1 MVVQVVDGQLY
12 QRQLFLQKSDH
23 QLLMLIYQSD
33 QTIFR
38 NLQLLQLLLI
48 LLQNDDEV
56 VVHVVELHE
65 GDADLLPHC
74 ILVQGLR
81 LRKIL
86 LLALAIGSQ
95 RTFDV
100 NPPGSGRTSRKSS
113 SGTCN
118 AAGTA

>member
-1 MVVQVVDGQLY
+1 MQIADGQLY

-48 LLQNDDEV
+48 LLQNYYKV

-65 GDADLLPHC
+65 GDADLLSHC
-74 ILVQGLR
+74 VLVQGLR
-81 LRKIL
+81 LIKIIL
-86 LLALAIGSQ
+86 LARETGSQ

-100 NPPGSGRTSRKSS
+100 NPPGSGQISRKSS

-118 AAGTA
+118 AAETA